1 MVTRAEH
8 RRTTLLRLSDAAIER
23 FAADGASAT
32 IDAIAKQAGMS
43 RRTVFRYVDSKE
55 ELAYLHPV
63 LWFDVF
69 DQTLSQLGPEMP
81 IVDRLR
87 IASMAI
93 ADHIDADPEPPRQ
106 AFMIGALTPGLQR
119 GFIAVFQRWIDRIA
133 SEVAP
138 HTDDPFR
145 ARVVGSAVMGMVDG
159 VSREWLV
166 SPPERTYR
174 SICEDGFEV
183 IRPLLND
190 LEDAAAAD

>member
-8 RRTTLLRLSDAAIER
+8 RRATLLRLSDAAIER
-23 FAADGASAT
+23 FASDGASAT

-63 LWFDVF
+63 LWFEVF
-69 DQTLSQLGPEMP
+69 DKTLGQLDAGTP
-81 IVDRLR
+81 IAERLR

-93 ADHIDADPEPPRQ
+93 ADHIDADPEPPRR
-106 AFMIGALTPGLQR
+106 AFMVGALTPGLQR
-119 GFIAVFQRWIDRIA
+119 GFVAVFQSWIDRIA
-133 SEVAP
+133 REVEP

-145 ARVVGSAVMGMVDG
+145 ARIVGSAVMGMVDG
-159 VSREWLV
+159 VSREWLI

-174 SICEDGFEV
+174 SICAEGFEV

-190 LEDAAAAD
+190 IGEAADR